1 MLDGSKLKFLRY
13 THNKTQA
20 EVAAFC
26 DVSIRAIKMFESNER
41 KPSEEVYAAYLN
53 CIYDV
58 GKPLGNRPNK
68 RGKKKESAEQSEQPE
83 E

>member
-26 DVSIRAIKMFESNER
+26 GIEVNMIKKIEANDR
-41 KPSEEVYAAYLN
+41 RPSEEVYAAYLN
-53 CIYDV
+53 CVYGV
-58 GKPLGNRPNK
+58 GEPLGKRTNK
-68 RGKKKESAEQSEQPE
+68 TKKKDTAEQPE